1 MALIPD
7 GVSPLDEV
15 WVALD
20 TETTGL
26 TPEADSVI
34 EVGAVKFRGEESIDT
49 FQSYVNPGRRLNSF
63 IRRFTGITQAQVDGA
78 PPFSKVSRDL
88 ASFLGRVPIVGHNLA
103 FDVGFLESS
112 GMRLTNP
119 RADTYDLAYVLLPG
133 APEYSL
139 GKLAESM
146 GIAHPNAH
154 SALADARVTH
164 EVFVKLAEMA
174 SELDVYT
181 LAEMERL
188 ASRSSWV
195 LSYFL
200 RNLESDKVQHSAAS
214 LVQDTPQTGVM
225 GFDGGAVRS
234 RLRHARALKANEKEI
249 KVDPE
254 EVASLLSS
262 DGPLDHALDG
272 FEERPEQIEMA
283 RAVADAISEGERLIV
298 EAGTGVGKS
307 LAYLLPAAL
316 YALRNNK
323 RVVISTNTI
332 NLQEQ
337 LLRKDIPTLVDTL
350 TKADGF
356 DLDDF
361 RYTQLK
367 GRANYLCLK
376 RWATLRGS
384 DGLYDDEARLL
395 SKVLVW
401 LRTTA
406 TGDRSELNL
415 GHRSAAAPWDRMSA
429 QGAMDC
435 MGVNGVCFLRTARDR
450 AAASHLVVVNHA
462 LLMSD
467 LLAGRA
473 LIPDYDVLIVD
484 EAHHLEEEATRHLGF
499 EASQLSFD
507 DLVASLTGD
516 SGLMNRIAVAFRT
529 SSIADARRGAF
540 EEVAATIVGLLPAS
554 RENLARMF
562 GILDGLVAGGG
573 GYGNGQE
580 MRVTGATRSQ
590 PAWSDLEIQWQ
601 YADTSLSELHKALSS
616 LNISI
621 RPLEEA
627 AVPDYDGLLMETV
640 NAQQAT
646 ADLRARLGEFVA
658 HPSDDGIYWTSRA
671 RRTGDLVL
679 HAAPLHVGE
688 HLQKLLFEPKHSV
701 VLTSAT
707 LSTSGAFDHII
718 DRTGFDD
725 TEKLLLGSP
734 FDYPKAASLIVP
746 KDMPEPQAWQYSE
759 ALAQAVTDATLAAG
773 GRTMALFTS
782 HASLQDAASTVR
794 GDLRSRGYEVLAQ
807 GVDGTPDQLLR
818 RFQDN
823 PESVLLGTASF
834 WEGVD
839 LPGETLKV
847 LLLARL
853 PFSVPTE
860 PVFESRSE
868 LYDNP
873 FMQYAVPQAIL
884 RLRQGFG
891 RLIRTKTDRGV
902 VVILDRRI
910 VSRRYG
916 SSFVESL
923 PDGIVLGQPRLLELR
938 DEIRGWLASGSTF
951 LY

>member
-1 MALIPD
+1 MALIPE
-7 GVSPLDEV
+7 GASPLDEV

-20 TETTGL
+20 LETTGL
-26 TPEADSVI
+26 TPEDDKVI
-34 EVGAVKFRGEESIDT
+34 EVGAVKFRGDESIDT
-49 FQSYVNPGRRLNSF
+49 FQSYVNPGRRLSSF
-63 IRRFTGITQAQVDGA
+63 IKSFTGITQAQVDNA
-78 PPFSKVSRDL
+78 PSFPQVSRDL
-88 ASFLGRVPIVGHNLA
+88 TLFLSRAPIVGHNLA
-103 FDVGFLESS
+103 FDAGFLESS
-112 GMRLTNP
+112 GMRLTSL

-133 APEYSL
+133 ASEYSL
-139 GKLAESM
+139 GKLAESF

-164 EVFVKLAEMA
+164 EVFVRLSEMA

-181 LAEMERL
+181 LAEMNRL

-200 RNLESDKVQHSAAS
+200 RNLESDRVQHSAAS
-214 LVQDTPQTGVM
+214 LTPDESQTGVM
-225 GFDGGAVRS
+225 GFDRGALRG
-234 RLRHARALKANEKEI
+234 RLRHARALKANDKGTR
-249 KVDPE
+249 VDPE
-254 EVASLLSS
+254 EVASLLTSG
-262 DGPLDHALDG
+262 GPLEDALDG
-272 FEERPEQIEMA
+272 FEERSEQIEMA
-283 RAVADAISEGERLIV
+283 RSVARAISDGERLIV

-350 TKADGF
+350 SRADGI

-376 RWATLRGS
+376 RWATLRGNES
-384 DGLYDDEARLL
+384 LSDDEARLL

-401 LRTTA
+401 LRTTG

-415 GHRSAAAPWDRMSA
+415 GHRGAASPWDRMSA
-429 QGAMDC
+429 QGAQDC
-435 MGVNGVCFLRTARDR
+435 MGMNGVCFLRTARDR

-467 LLAGRA
+467 LVAGRT

-499 EASQLSFD
+499 EASQPGFD

-516 SGLMNRIAVAFRT
+516 NGLLNRVSVAFR
-529 SSIADARRGAF
+529 SSKTADARRGAF
-540 EEVAATIVGLLPAS
+540 EEVAATIAELLPVS

-562 GILDGLVAGGG
+562 GILDGLVGAGRE
-573 GYGNGQE
+573 YGNGQE
-580 MRVTGATRSQ
+580 VRVTGGTRSQ
-590 PAWSDLEIQWQ
+590 PAWSDLEVEWENT
-601 YADTSLSELHKALSS
+601 DTSLSELHKALSS
-616 LNISI
+616 LNISV

-627 AVPDYDGLLMETV
+627 KVPDYDGLLMETV

-646 ADLRARLGEFVA
+646 ADLRARLGEFIA
-658 HPSDDGIYWTSRA
+658 HPNDDGIYWTSRA
-671 RRTGDLVL
+671 RRTGDLIL

-688 HLQKLLFEPKHSV
+688 DLQKLLFEPKHSV

-707 LSTSGAFDHII
+707 LSTSGTFDHIV

-725 TEKLLLGSP
+725 AEQLLLGSP
-734 FDYPKAASLIVP
+734 FDYPNAASLVVP
-746 KDMPEPQAWQYSE
+746 RDMPEPQAWQYSE
-759 ALAQAVTDATLAAG
+759 AIAQAVTDATLAAG

-782 HASLQDAASTVR
+782 HASLQDAASAVR
-794 GDLRSRGYEVLAQ
+794 GDLRARGFDVLAQ
-807 GVDGTPDQLLR
+807 GVDGTPHQLLR

-823 PESVLLGTASF
+823 PQSVLLGTASF

-873 FMQYAVPQAIL
+873 FMQYALPQAIL

-891 RLIRTKTDRGV
+891 RLIRTKTDQGV

-916 SSFVESL
+916 SSFIESL
-923 PDGIVLGQPRLLELR
+923 PNGITLRQPVLLDLR
-938 DEIRGWLASGSTF
+938 DEIKAWLARP
-951 LY
+951 